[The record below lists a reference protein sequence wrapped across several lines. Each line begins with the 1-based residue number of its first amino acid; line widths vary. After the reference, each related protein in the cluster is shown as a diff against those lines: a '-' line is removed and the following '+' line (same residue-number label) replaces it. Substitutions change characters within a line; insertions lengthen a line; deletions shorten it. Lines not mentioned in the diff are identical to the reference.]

1 MSQVSSR
8 SLNDAVSA
16 IDRLTGAINSIAP
29 FFQHLAGT
37 CGDSKN
43 LERSQDVGT
52 EEQKSLKTLY
62 FNEKALKEIKYHF
75 QNVSSLSDK
84 EKIKMMN
91 TFMELY
97 LVASYVSSCKE
108 NTKMVVVPALFS
120 TTGKETEFD
129 VHTIMNKIVK
139 ERFPSRYG
147 EHHIGTIVTVIVD
160 GFDYYTAKST
170 RDMFSLWDLTIFH
183 PNNKTPPKSVAI
195 LAKECFFQDSK
206 CGVE

>member
-43 LERSQDVGT
+43 IEQSQDVGT
-52 EEQKSLKTLY
+52 KEQKSLKTLY
-62 FNEKALKEIKYHF
+62 FNEKTPKEIKYHF

-84 EKIKMMN
+84 EKIKLMN

-97 LVASYVSSCKE
+97 LMVSYVSSCKE

-120 TTGKETEFD
+120 TTGKETGFD
-129 VHTIMNKIVK
+129 VHLIVNKIVK
-139 ERFPSRYG
+139 ERFPSRAG
-147 EHHIGTIVTVIVD
+147 EHHIGMIVLMIVD

-170 RDMFSLWDLTIFH
+170 RDMFSSWDLTIFH
-183 PNNKTPPKSVAI
+183 PNNKTPPKSVVN
-195 LAKECFFQDSK
+195 LAKECFSRI
-206 CGVE
+206 